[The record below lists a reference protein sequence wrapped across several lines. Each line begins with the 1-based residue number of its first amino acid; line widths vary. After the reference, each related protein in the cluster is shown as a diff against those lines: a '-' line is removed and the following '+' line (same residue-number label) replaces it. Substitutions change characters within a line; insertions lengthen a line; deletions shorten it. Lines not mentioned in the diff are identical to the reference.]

1 MAMKCAEIPSID
13 LAAAAQAQAR
23 QNELT
28 KPTGSLGRLE
38 SLSIQLAGMT
48 GNPRPRFHQ
57 KGVILMAGDHGVVHS
72 GVSAYPPEVTA
83 EMVANILRG
92 GAAVSVL
99 ARQAQAKVWV
109 VDMGVAVD
117 CPNLPGLINRK
128 IAYGTRN
135 MLLEP
140 AMTRAQAED
149 AIQAGIEIA
158 GEVIDAGVDLLGTGE
173 MGIGNTTPSSAI
185 TAVLSGLPV
194 SMITGRGT
202 GVDDSGLERKIEVIE
217 QTLKLHQPDPADAV
231 GILAAVGGFEIG
243 GLMGVILGAAARR
256 VPVVV
261 DGFISAAAAA
271 LAVTYCPAAT
281 QYLIASH
288 QSVEI
293 GQRALWQY
301 MGLEPLLDLQ
311 MRLGEGTGAV
321 LAFHLL
327 EAAAA
332 TLDEMSTFSDAGV
345 HNKE

>member
-1 MAMKCAEIPSID
+1 
-13 LAAAAQAQAR
+13 
-23 QNELT
+23 
-28 KPTGSLGRLE
+28 
-38 SLSIQLAGMT
+38 
-48 GNPRPRFHQ
+48 
-57 KGVILMAGDHGVVHS
+57 
-72 GVSAYPPEVTA
+72 
-83 EMVANILRG
+83 
-92 GAAVSVL
+92 
-99 ARQAQAKVWV
+99 
-109 VDMGVAVD
+109 MGVAVD
-117 CPNLPGLINRK
+117 CANLPGLINRK
-128 IAYGTRN
+128 IAYGTKN

-158 GEVIDAGVDLLGTGE
+158 GEVIDTGVDLLGTGE

-194 SMITGRGT
+194 AMITGRGT
-202 GVDDSGLERKIEVIE
+202 GVDDSGLQRKIEVIE

-243 GLMGVILGAAARR
+243 GLMGVILEAAARR

-271 LAVTYCPAAT
+271 LAVTYCPAVT

-301 MGLEPLLDLQ
+301 IGLEPLLDLQ
-311 MRLGEGTGAV
+311 LRLGEGTGAV

-327 EAAAA
+327 EAAVA
-332 TLDEMSTFSDAGV
+332 TLDEMNTFSDAGV